1 MKIMNLLVALA
12 LFPTMLFG
20 QAAPTTKVTNQV
32 HPLNELS
39 GEMVSQVKLAK
50 EYFMTSSDPAA
61 GKDFEERTA
70 NLSKRIVQIFQNFRN
85 NRKGEYEKVG
95 FVFSS
100 SDWATGKH
108 TPKTVAIPADTY
120 IFYQIERTTNGDWKG
135 GPTINGIDRKD
146 WKTGDI
152 PGGNVWWVTG
162 GHGSAQTFWN
172 INARYDQAYI
182 SSTID
187 SEIVAIKG
195 QLHALNLPT
204 Q

>member
-1 MKIMNLLVALA
+1 MKIKNLLVILA
-12 LFPTMLFG
+12 MFPAMVFA
-20 QAAPTTKVTNQV
+20 QATPTTKVTNQV
-32 HPLNELS
+32 RPLNELS
-39 GEMVSQVKLAK
+39 GEMISQVKLAK
-50 EYFMTSSDPAA
+50 EYFMTSLDPAA
-61 GKDFEERTA
+61 GKDFEERTT
-70 NLSKRIVQIFQNFRN
+70 NLSKRIANIFQKFKS
-85 NRKGEYEKVG
+85 NRTTEHEQVR

-108 TPKTVAIPADTY
+108 TPKTVAIPANTY

-135 GPTINGIDRKD
+135 GPTINGIDRTG
-146 WKTGDI
+146 WTTGDI

-162 GHGSAQTFWN
+162 GHRRAETFWN

-182 SSTID
+182 SLVID
-187 SEIVAIKG
+187 KEIVAIKA